1 VAMLLRGVGMA
12 LPFVILI
19 AGGLYTYYVFS
30 QHRWSPPPAVAWQAT
45 LHSEIASNQQTV
57 AQLQAIK
64 QQGGLRGGFNI
75 DEGIARAQQG
85 IADDQYLLD
94 NNIAPL
100 QSFSLTLAAL
110 FGLGGI
116 FMFLLI
122 RIFGWLASE
131 QIAGER
137 SDRTI
142 AILLSRP
149 MSRDQLLLAKAVASF
164 LISLA
169 VVLVT
174 FLVIY
179 AMLAF
184 ILGSLY
190 AVTVYWLGGGLL
202 YGATRRLG
210 SEGGWRRSRQVL
222 ALAATPLAISLLTFW
237 PVRIA
242 VYGQDLFRTGG
253 DDYGRGDAIFGGVY
267 LSIVAWSVWLL
278 LVGVRTVH
286 GWTWPRAAAAVAL
299 AAAFPALIV
308 VATSL

>member
-1 VAMLLRGVGMA
+1 MPEATLRGVSTDLAPTPA
-12 LPFVILI
+12 LE
-19 AGGLYTYYVFS
+19 
-30 QHRWSPPPAVAWQAT
+30 RNWW
-45 LHSEIASNQQTV
+45 
-57 AQLQAIK
+57 
-64 QQGGLRGGFNI
+64 LR
-75 DEGIARAQQG
+75 A
-85 IADDQYLLD
+85 
-94 NNIAPL
+94 
-100 QSFSLTLAAL
+100 
-110 FGLGGI
+110 
-116 FMFLLI
+116 
-122 RIFGWLASE
+122 
-131 QIAGER
+131 
-137 SDRTI
+137 
-142 AILLSRP
+142 
-149 MSRDQLLLAKAVASF
+149 
-164 LISLA
+164 LA
-169 VVLVT
+169 VVVAPRAVFASLRDESDEAAEQRQDPLMAIAALAGISVVLVSPT
-174 FLVIY
+174 FRRMLNDGSVSLVLIPV
-179 AMLAF
+179 LAF

-286 GWTWPRAAAAVAL
+286 GWTWPRAASAVAL
-299 AAAFPALIV
+299 AASFPALIV